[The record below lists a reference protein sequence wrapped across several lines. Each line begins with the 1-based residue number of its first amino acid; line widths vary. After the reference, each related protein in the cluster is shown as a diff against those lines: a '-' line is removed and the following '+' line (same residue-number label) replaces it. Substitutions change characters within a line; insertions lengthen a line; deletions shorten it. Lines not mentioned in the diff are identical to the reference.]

1 MAPHR
6 RKRRRRSGA
15 EILILAVCILL
26 FCGMGVVGLYRC
38 FVHPPEV
45 PDTVQ
50 GEEEQPDQTGE
61 QGEETPPQRQRRE
74 SCYTILVSGKDDD
87 NGGSDTNILLFI
99 DAKNKAFNAVSIPRD
114 TWIDTDWNV
123 PKFNASYN
131 VGGVERLQKELSNLL
146 GIPVDFYVSVD
157 LGGFVEL
164 VDAIGGVW
172 FDVPVNM
179 NYDDPVQDLHIHF
192 DKGYQYLEGKDA
204 VKVVRFR
211 QNNDG
216 TGYPNGDLGRI
227 ETQQAFLTAV
237 AKQMLDNLGS
247 NPIQA
252 VKEYASLFYTYIET
266 DLEVGE
272 LAWVGEQA
280 LNVGMEGIQFYTL
293 PGDGAWLQGLG
304 FYSGSY
310 YVLDPEATL
319 VLVNESFNPYDQDL
333 TLEDMDILVP

>member
-45 PDTVQ
+45 PDTVR

-319 VLVNESFNPYDQDL
+319 ALVNESFNPYDQDL

>member
-1 MAPHR
+1 MASHKR
-6 RKRRRRSGA
+6 RRRRRSGA
-15 EILILAVCILL
+15 EKLILALCIVL
-26 FCGMGVVGLYRC
+26 FCGMGVFGLYRC

-45 PDTVQ
+45 PDEEPVQ
-50 GEEEQPDQTGE
+50 SETENEQDQTE
-61 QGEETPPQRQRRE
+61 QVNKRQRKE
-74 SCYTILVSGKDDD
+74 SCYTILVSGVDDG
-87 NGGSDTNILLFI
+87 NGGSDTNILVYI
-99 DAKNKAFNAVSIPRD
+99 DAKNKEINALSVPRD
-114 TWIDTDWNV
+114 TLINTDWNV

-131 VGGVERLQKELSNLL
+131 VGGVERLQKELGNLL

-157 LGGFVEL
+157 LEGFVEL

-179 NYDDPVQDLHIHF
+179 NYDDPTQNLHIHF
-192 DKGYQYLEGKDA
+192 EKGYQYLEGKDA

-247 NPIQA
+247 NPVQA
-252 VKEYASLFYTYIET
+252 VKDYANLFYKYVDT

-280 LNVGMEGIQFYTL
+280 FTCGMENIHFYTL
-293 PGDGAWLQGLG
+293 PGEGANLHNMS
-304 FYSGSY
+304 FYGGSY
-310 YVLDPEATL
+310 YVVNPEETL
-319 VLVNESFNPYDQDL
+319 ALVNESFNPYDQDL
-333 TLEDMDILVP
+333 TLDDMDILVP

>member
-1 MAPHR
+1 MASHR
-6 RKRRRRSGA
+6 RRKRRRSGA
-15 EILILAVCILL
+15 EKLILALCIVL

-38 FVHPPEV
+38 FVHPPEI
-45 PDTVQ
+45 PD
-50 GEEEQPDQTGE
+50 EEP
-61 QGEETPPQRQRRE
+61 EETQAEDVNTEIEQTPKRQRKE
-74 SCYTILVSGKDDD
+74 SCYTILVSGEDDG
-87 NGGSDTNILLFI
+87 NGGSDTNILVYV
-99 DAKNKAFNAVSIPRD
+99 DAKSGVINALSVPRD
-114 TWIDTDWNV
+114 TLINTDWNV

-157 LGGFVEL
+157 LSGFVEL

-172 FDVPVNM
+172 FDVPVDM
-179 NYDDPVQDLHIHF
+179 NYDDPTQDLHIHF
-192 DKGYQYLEGKDA
+192 NKGYQYLEGKDA

-211 QNNDG
+211 QNNNG

-252 VKEYASLFYTYIET
+252 IKDYANLFYKYVDT

-280 LNVGMEGIQFYTL
+280 LTVGMENIHFYTL
-293 PGDGAWLQGLG
+293 PGDGANLHDMS

-310 YVLDPEATL
+310 YVVNPEETL
-319 VLVNESFNPYDQDL
+319 ALVNASFNPYDQDL
-333 TLEDMDILVP
+333 TLDDMDILVP

>member
-1 MAPHR
+1 MAPHQR
-6 RKRRRRSGA
+6 RRRRRSGP
-15 EILILAVCILL
+15 EKLILAICILL
-26 FCGMGVVGLYRC
+26 FCGMGVAGLYRC

-45 PDTVQ
+45 PDQT
-50 GEEEQPDQTGE
+50 EKEEQTQQTDNQEGE
-61 QGEETPPQRQRRE
+61 VTPQRQRRE
-74 SCYTILVSGKDDD
+74 SCYTILVSGQDDG
-87 NGGSDTNILLFI
+87 NGGSDTNILVFV
-99 DAKNKAFNAVSIPRD
+99 DAKKGEINALSIPRD

-131 VGGVERLQKELSNLL
+131 VGGVERLQKELSKLL

-157 LGGFVEL
+157 LEGFVEL

-172 FDVPVNM
+172 FDVPIDM
-179 NYDDPVQDLHIHF
+179 YYDDPTQDLHIHF
-192 DKGYQYLEGKDA
+192 NKGYQYLEGKDA

-216 TGYPNGDLGRI
+216 TGYSNGDIGRI

-237 AKQMLDNLGS
+237 AKQMLENLGS

-252 VKEYASLFYTYIET
+252 VKNYASLFFTYIET

-280 LNVGMEGIQFYTL
+280 LTAGMENIHFYTL
-293 PGDGAWLQGLG
+293 PGDGAWLEGLG
-304 FYSGSY
+304 FYKGSY
-310 YVLDPEATL
+310 YVANPEETL
-319 VLVNESFNPYDQDL
+319 ALVNKSFNPYDQDL

>member
-192 DKGYQYLEGKDA
+192 DKGSRWPSRCWTTWAATPFKPSRSTPLSSTPTLK
-204 VKVVRFR
+204 
-211 QNNDG
+211 
-216 TGYPNGDLGRI
+216 RI
-227 ETQQAFLTAV
+227 
-237 AKQMLDNLGS
+237 
-247 NPIQA
+247 
-252 VKEYASLFYTYIET
+252 
-266 DLEVGE
+266 
-272 LAWVGEQA
+272 WR
-280 LNVGMEGIQFYTL
+280 
-293 PGDGAWLQGLG
+293 
-304 FYSGSY
+304 
-310 YVLDPEATL
+310 
-319 VLVNESFNPYDQDL
+319 
-333 TLEDMDILVP
+333 